1 MLDDVLK
8 ELLERV
14 EGCRAA
20 FLLGLDG
27 MIIAGSGEGGRE
39 AWELAAAS
47 YADLTRRAAGMNE
60 EAGLGVPV
68 ELVVGSA
75 SGTLAMRMVRS
86 DCAILVALAPG
97 GSLGRARFELRK
109 ASERLQSEL

>member
-8 ELLERV
+8 DLLQRV

-47 YADLTRRAAGMNE
+47 YADLMRRAARVNE
-60 EAGLGVPV
+60 EAALGAPM

-75 SGTLAMRMVRS
+75 NGTLAIRAVRS

-109 ASERLQSEL
+109 ASERLQTEL